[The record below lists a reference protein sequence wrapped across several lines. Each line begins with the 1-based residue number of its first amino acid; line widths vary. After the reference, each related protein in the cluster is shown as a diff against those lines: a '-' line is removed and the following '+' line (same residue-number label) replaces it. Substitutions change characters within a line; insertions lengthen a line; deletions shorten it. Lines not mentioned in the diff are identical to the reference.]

1 MILFILALS
10 AFLGDFGSGA
20 GIPCIIPQG
29 EEWGMR
35 YLSPSL
41 LFVSSLQELAGEA
54 TVGLTAQE

>member
-1 MILFILALS
+1 MLIPQPSDDPDDPLNWSWGKKHMILFILALS

-35 YLSPSL
+35 
-41 LFVSSLQELAGEA
+41 
-54 TVGLTAQE
+54 